1 MLQQRLFSLAR
12 AHSSGRAS
20 SRLRRGSVLA
30 MSTSHH
36 GIHLGHQQENGFKR
50 GGGTNGSWVAVAAKG
65 SRSRAMLGVI
75 PSTAIPHAVCGATG
89 CRRALPRAKQGMRV
103 PAAMGREFA
112 SLTAQSIPV
121 WVSCV
126 GCNPPLPST
135 YFARTQKKVIQK
147 NKDKIILI
155 SFLQRSL
162 LFDRISD
169 LTISY

>member
-20 SRLRRGSVLA
+20 SHLRRGSVLA

-36 GIHLGHQQENGFKR
+36 GIHLGHQRENGINR

-65 SRSRAMLGVI
+65 SRTRAMLGVI
-75 PSTAIPHAVCGATG
+75 PSTAVLHTVCGATG

-112 SLTAQSIPV
+112 SLTAQSTPA

-135 YFARTQKKVIQK
+135 YFARTQKKVIKK
-147 NKDKIILI
+147 NKDKIIIIIFLPKDHYSLI
-155 SFLQRSL
+155 G
-162 LFDRISD
+162 
-169 LTISY
+169 